1 MGKMND
7 NAIIC
12 EDIKDIFKYLES
24 ISVLSFPHAF
34 SNLWGKIPI
43 NKQKTDTFSRQL
55 FRLLSMFPVNQDW
68 IVKH

>member
-1 MGKMND
+1 MND

-43 NKQKTDTFSRQL
+43 SK
-55 FRLLSMFPVNQDW
+55 
-68 IVKH
+68 